1 MVVKVLKSKNDQL
14 CKGDEVIISELFSPA
29 CPVQLLKRY
38 LTKMQISPDSRD
50 LIFRP
55 ISRGKGCCKLVSPD
69 KSISYG
75 SIRDAFRRDLKSI
88 GADPSK
94 FGLHS
99 LRSGGATMAANN
111 GVSYGVFQQ
120 HGRWMSVQAKYTY
133 VDDDFGQR
141 LVVSKFLGL

>member
-1 MVVKVLKSKNDQL
+1 MVIKVLKSKNDQL
-14 CKGDEVIISELFSPA
+14 RRGDEVIISELSSPA

-99 LRSGGATMAANN
+99 LRLGGTTMAANN
-111 GVSYGVFQQ
+111 GVSDTVFQQ
-120 HGRWMSVQAKYTY
+120 HGHWTSVQAKDTY
-133 VDDDFGQR
+133 VDDD
-141 LVVSKFLGL
+141 LG